1 MAFTVA
7 TSISG
12 SGGARILCNT
22 SLPHPPHLTFRITPS
37 ATATKRCRGSLHLVS
52 ATKKFSPRS
61 GKGRRGSTTTKDQ
74 DQDPQPT
81 GEIEDSAVDDVNDGY
96 FLPDLPGEEKDFWEG
111 PQWDWLGF
119 FVEYLWAFGVVFAV
133 TFDTL
138 NLLVYH
144 SNYDGVLLV
153 IWYPEIFFNLVAC
166 GIAVATYNEGAT
178 DFKETPAYKE
188 SVQSRELLEGPE
200 ASDSDIFESN
210 PTEVAPSLN

>member
-22 SLPHPPHLTFRITPS
+22 SIPHRPHLTFRITPS
-37 ATATKRCRGSLHLVS
+37 ATATKRCRGSLHVVS

-81 GEIEDSAVDDVNDGY
+81 GEIEDSAVDDVDDGY

-111 PQWDWLGF
+111 TQWDWLGF
-119 FVEYLWAFGVVFAV
+119 FVEYMWAFGVVFA
-133 TFDTL
+133 L
-138 NLLVYH
+138 
-144 SNYDGVLLV
+144 
-153 IWYPEIFFNLVAC
+153 IAC